1 MEEQDKM
8 INLIHEK
15 KYTDAAEIFRKT
27 PILNYQTENEI
38 FNLDVFEYS
47 KTKKKNPVFLRVL
60 LNYIS
65 LINILL
71 DQEISM
77 SEFHQGLLYFCAK
90 FSYEI
95 QNGYIKLV
103 LMAKTQIE
111 IYNAVFC
118 QGCDKIFENIKAEIK
133 NSIDFSFDKKGNES
147 IGFTFQ
153 ELGRVFINDYI
164 VGRDKGEELPN
175 ILFYIK
181 SIEKMNKLIGKMF
194 VVPEKYKLDLNE
206 KISDFSGINEF
217 DNIIL
222 LSQDFVINENN
233 PYFRYIK
240 TLNGGIAEY
249 SNLEF
254 KKNVIYILE
263 FKHSYKMNEEIAKIE
278 QIALKYLELYNKDIS
293 NIENSSK
300 YSDYQILYFYNYLE
314 NIGYKNLTGYN
325 INSNIWKFLY
335 LSPSSQIAQVSNL
348 SLKVKQL
355 DQKVNVLEQTVKEMK
370 DDNKLLQNK
379 IDKIEK
385 MISQNQPKIIM
396 KKDDFSLTRNIKYKI
411 DEEFQD
417 ISKTIKNVKEMN
429 SYNTLFDKY
438 KNEINNFINPEEK
451 LEDDKNSRWE
461 KDLFDGEIS
470 DDKTC
475 FQLIAPCI
483 GYKKASKNY
492 KKIQTYFF
500 SKINKDNN
508 MSEIYKYLYKCFYG
522 TRKLED
528 KSSFETFFK
537 GESGIRELLVNIVKY
552 TFYCERNGS
561 EKSYYLLAVLKELIE
576 KGDDII
582 KNYVFKLR
590 EKTLYQVVL
599 MSIALI
605 NYDNRFNLKGYEECP
620 IKNYI

>member
-71 DQEISM
+71 DQKISM
-77 SEFHQGLLYFCAK
+77 SEFHQCLLYFCAK

-95 QNGYIKLV
+95 QNGYIRLV

-278 QIALKYLELYNKDIS
+278 QIALKYLELYNKDIC
-293 NIENSSK
+293 NIENSSN
-300 YSDYQILYFYNYLE
+300 YSNYQILYFYNYLE

-335 LSPSSQIAQVSNL
+335 LGPSSQIAQVSNL

-417 ISKTIKNVKEMN
+417 ISKTIKNIKEMN

-561 EKSYYLLAVLKELIE
+561 EKSYYLLAILKELIE